1 MFTGQISQLESHC
14 RMYYFVLPVD
24 GCDSSSEVQYLW
36 LTQDALDTKKVSDFA
51 LFVLFYF
58 NPIEVSLRSVPDL
71 FGAALMIPS
80 KQVAAEP

>member
-24 GCDSSSEVQYLW
+24 GRESSSEVQYLW
-36 LTQDALDTKKVSDFA
+36 LTQDGLETKKVSD
-51 LFVLFYF
+51 FVLFYF
-58 NPIEVSLRSVPDL
+58 NPIEVCLRPVPDL

>member
-1 MFTGQISQLESHC
+1 M
-14 RMYYFVLPVD
+14 D
-24 GCDSSSEVQYLW
+24 GYDSSSEVQYLW
-36 LTQDALDTKKVSDFA
+36 LTQDGLDTKKVFHFA